1 MKVSR
6 NDIINLAKSSYNHTG
21 NVDVVS
27 LASQL
32 GIEVYAVEES
42 DDFVA
47 QIKYSKKNDQFYIL
61 VNKNHPHTRQR
72 FSIAH
77 ELAHYVRDHDKIKA
91 KGAMNRQNGGDA
103 NEEHQADKL
112 AAEILMPDEIVRDY
126 MNQMDVDSTQVIK
139 HGLIAK
145 LSEKFKV
152 SKLVATLRL
161 RHLKYYVPY
170 IEFA

>member
-1 MKVSR
+1 MKVTR
-6 NDIINLAKSSYNHTG
+6 NDIIDLAESSYNHTG
-21 NVDVVS
+21 NVDVVG

-32 GIEVYAVEES
+32 GIEVYAVDER

-47 QIKYSKKNDQFYIL
+47 QIKYSKKDAKFYIL

-72 FSIAH
+72 FSVAH
-77 ELAHYVRDHDKIKA
+77 ELAHYVRHHDKIKS
-91 KGAMNRQNGGDA
+91 KGAMNRQNGGDPD
-103 NEEHQADKL
+103 EEQQADKL
-112 AAEILMPDEIVRDY
+112 AAEILMPQDSVRDY
-126 MNQMDVDSTQVIK
+126 LKKMNITLDQPIK
-139 HGLIAK
+139 HGLISK

-152 SKLVATLRL
+152 SNLVATLRL